1 MGGNTFKPRL
11 KSFQTKEILEAF
23 LSEKK
28 TFRKLQNAF
37 LIAELVENVFRPVR
51 CGLT

>member
-28 TFRKLQNAF
+28 PS
-37 LIAELVENVFRPVR
+37 ENFKMPF
-51 CGLT
+51 